1 MVDHNFPNEHYH
13 FINCFSHGN
22 FHVDSISLLPLSHP
36 WIGPS
41 PASRIAPAQSIPWTP
56 VRLRTAVY
64 HNKNPVGHEL
74 QHFCFIKVSCQ
85 IFFTHSQEVRASP
98 LFHHLHHL
106 HHLPMKSHYVH
117 LKKKG
122 PKQRCRPGTVNF
134 PRPKKLVKVSMTC
147 EFYRKEKK
155 SKFHWLRR
163 KPTSSSESQPFV
175 GSSWKQHHPAVY
187 PLVN

>member
-1 MVDHNFPNEHYH
+1 MIFLYIYITMIPPFLD
-13 FINCFSHGN
+13 CFSHGN

-64 HNKNPVGHEL
+64 HNKNPVGYEL

-85 IFFTHSQEVRASP
+85 IFFTHYQEVRASQVP
-98 LFHHLHHL
+98 FFTFHHLH
-106 HHLPMKSHYVH
+106 PE
-117 LKKKG
+117 KKAQKT
-122 PKQRCRPGTVNF
+122 CRPGTVNF

-147 EFYRKEKK
+147 EFSRKGSVQVPLASQEARVHP
-155 SKFHWLRR
+155 SLSHSSGRLGNSIIQQ
-163 KPTSSSESQPFV
+163 SSSV
-175 GSSWKQHHPAVY
+175 
-187 PLVN
+187 

>member
-1 MVDHNFPNEHYH
+1 MEISMLIPYL
-13 FINCFSHGN
+13 CFLSAIHGSVL
-22 FHVDSISLLPLSHP
+22 HQPVASLLLSP
-36 WIGPS
+36 FLGPRWGS
-41 PASRIAPAQSIPWTP
+41 GLPCITTRILWVTSFSI
-56 VRLRTAVY
+56 
-64 HNKNPVGHEL
+64 
-74 QHFCFIKVSCQ
+74 FCFIKVSCQ